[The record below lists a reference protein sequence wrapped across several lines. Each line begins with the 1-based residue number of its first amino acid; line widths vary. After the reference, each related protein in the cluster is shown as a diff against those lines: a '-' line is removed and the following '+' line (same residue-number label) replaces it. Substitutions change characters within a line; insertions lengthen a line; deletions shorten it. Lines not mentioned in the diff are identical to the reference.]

1 MLMRR
6 ALCAAVA
13 VVGVALLVAGVAGLG
28 SAGKGTRVRAVRV
41 AGVPMEVVR
50 PAADGVGRP
59 AVVVVHGYAGSGRLM
74 RPFADTLARRGYVV
88 ALPDFA
94 GHAANTRPLAGLDGN
109 LDREIADVVA
119 YLRTRPDV
127 DPDRVALLG
136 HSMGANAVVRAGT
149 ADPTIPATVAISLP
163 DREVATTGTGPRRL
177 LLIVGAWEPGGIRAA
192 TRAAGRVEGRRTVTV
207 PMVEHISVLFAG
219 RTHRE
224 AAGWLDDAL
233 AHRPDR
239 SGVAAARRVGAGA
252 LTLTGALLVLA
263 AGLAFVNGPPRSR
276 TTAPDR
282 DRLVWLGVT
291 VVAASV
297 AGVVGGPILARMLPA
312 PVSGYL
318 VGYFA
323 GAGTVLLAAEL
334 VYRRR
339 AGAGVTG
346 LSPWAVAT
354 GGALAVLTGAAVIVP
369 VHAGLTTMVPHGPHR
384 WMVGLLV
391 LATAVLL
398 AGAHTAGRPLWA
410 VLLLVL
416 VCVPLPVATVVG
428 LAPGFLILIAPLVA
442 ILFAVYFVVM
452 ALAWRASIPLWHTVA
467 AGALVIA
474 WPVAAALPLA

>member
-1 MLMRR
+1 
-6 ALCAAVA
+6 
-13 VVGVALLVAGVAGLG
+13 
-28 SAGKGTRVRAVRV
+28 
-41 AGVPMEVVR
+41 MEVVR

-74 RPFADTLARRGYVV
+74 RPFADTLVRRGYVV
-88 ALPDFA
+88 ALPDLA
-94 GHAANTRPLAGLDGN
+94 GHAANTRPLGDIE
-109 LDREIADVVA
+109 REIADVVA
-119 YLRTRPDV
+119 YLRARPDV

-136 HSMGANAVVRAGT
+136 HSMGATAVVRAGA
-149 ADPTIPATVAISLP
+149 ADPRIPATVAISLP
-163 DREVATTGTGPRRL
+163 DGEVATTGPRGL
-177 LLIVGAWEPGGIRAA
+177 LLIAGAWEPGGIRAA

-207 PMVEHISVLFAG
+207 PMVEHVSVLFAG

-239 SGVAAARRVGAGA
+239 SDVAATQRVGAGA
-252 LTLTGALLVLA
+252 LTLAGALLVLA
-263 AGLAFVNGPPRSR
+263 AGLASINRPRRSG
-276 TTAPDR
+276 TTTPDR

-297 AGVVGGPILARMLPA
+297 AGIVGGPLLAWTMPA

-339 AGAGVTG
+339 AGDNVPG
-346 LSPWAVAT
+346 LSPRAVAT
-354 GGALAVLTGAAVIVP
+354 GGALAVVAGAAVIVP
-369 VHAGLTTMVPHGPHR
+369 VHAGLTAMVPHGPHR
-384 WMVGLLV
+384 WMVGMLV

-410 VLLLVL
+410 MLVVVL
-416 VCVPLPVATVVG
+416 VCVPLPIATVVG
-428 LAPGFLILIAPLVA
+428 LAPGFLVLIAPLVA
-442 ILFAVYFVVM
+442 ILFAVYFMVM
-452 ALAWRASIPLWHTVA
+452 ALAWRAAIPLGHTVA